1 MLKLSDGMEFE
12 FDTSGPLRVE
22 ERTDGLYVVGGRILV
37 AVGSREEADELIGA
51 LKKQQLC
58 VHCGEREYDPE
69 ASFATTDLAGRD
81 AYIQVCR
88 ECVEKYG
95 HASILMK
102 YEL

>member
-1 MLKLSDGMEFE
+1 ME

-22 ERTDGLYVVGGRILV
+22 KRADGLYVVGGRVLV
-37 AVGSREEADELIGA
+37 AVGSREEADELIAA

-81 AYIQVCR
+81 AWVQVCR
-88 ECVEKYG
+88 SCVERYGRAAIVMKYG
-95 HASILMK
+95 L
-102 YEL
+102 